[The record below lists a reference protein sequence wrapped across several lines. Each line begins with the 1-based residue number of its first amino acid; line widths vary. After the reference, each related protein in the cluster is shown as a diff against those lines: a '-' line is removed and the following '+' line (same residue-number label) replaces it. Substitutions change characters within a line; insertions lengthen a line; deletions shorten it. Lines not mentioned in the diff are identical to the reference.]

1 VVHGFSAGR
10 KAVKYGKPMLYGYKL
25 IFAFVYSATRGEL
38 MVAHKELS
46 KKDVKE
52 RQRKKL
58 QDFSEEYMNKDV
70 IIRLST
76 GEEVRGKLM
85 DSTRYWFKILIRN
98 PNAESELESID
109 VIYVNKAYVAYVKPL
124 S

>member
-1 VVHGFSAGR
+1 
-10 KAVKYGKPMLYGYKL
+10 L
-25 IFAFVYSATRGEL
+25 
-38 MVAHKELS
+38 VAHKELS
-46 KKDVKE
+46 KKEVKE
-52 RQRKKL
+52 SRQRKKM

-70 IIRLST
+70 IIQLST

-85 DSTRYWFKILIRN
+85 ESTRYWFKILIRN